1 LINPLKF
8 PEINTGSNLKK
19 SLFRE
24 DLRHAM
30 VNINKVAVY
39 IIIIVAVT
47 FSNVNFSFS
56 HRLNYEIEPIGNNK
70 ERIVL
75 KWSDQENK
83 KGFVIAYHY
92 FVNGKTLHI
101 GYELKEGYPSEAKLE
116 YDLNSVLPPI
126 RVNLHEVG
134 KIDDA
139 PFSDIKGIEAEEY
152 IRHLHDAGI
161 VNGMPD
167 GTFLPESPISRAE
180 FVVMTVKALGIE
192 GKSEKINGFVD
203 IDKHWAKD
211 YILLAAEKGLISGYE
226 DGTVRPDKTITVAEV
241 SSILARAFSYKT
253 VKNGIYSKIKQDKW
267 YSASVKKMIDV
278 GILNPKDSIY
288 ESFDE
293 ESVISRANC
302 AMMISRAI
310 STY

>member
-1 LINPLKF
+1 MY
-8 PEINTGSNLKK
+8 T
-19 SLFRE
+19 
-24 DLRHAM
+24 M
-30 VNINKVAVY
+30 VNIYKVTVY
-39 IIIIVAVT
+39 ITVISALI

-56 HRLNYEIEPIGNNK
+56 HGLNYEIETLGNNK
-70 ERIVL
+70 ERVLL
-75 KWSDQENK
+75 KWSKDEEK
-83 KGFVIAYHY
+83 KGFAISYHY

-101 GYELKEGYPSEAKLE
+101 GYELKEENPSEAYLD
-116 YDLNSVLPPI
+116 YDLNSVLAPV

-134 KIDDA
+134 KTDDA
-139 PFSDIKGIEAEEY
+139 PFSDIKGLEAEEY

-167 GTFLPESPISRAE
+167 GTFLPKSPISRAE
-180 FVVMTVKALGIE
+180 FVVIMVKALGLE
-192 GKSEKINGFVD
+192 GKSEKVKRFVD
-203 IDKHWAKD
+203 IDNHWAKD
-211 YILLAAEKGLISGYE
+211 YILLAAANGLISGYE

-241 SSILARAFSYKT
+241 SSVLARSFSYKT
-253 VKNGIYSKIKQDKW
+253 VKNGIYSKVKQDKW
-267 YSASVKKMIDV
+267 YSASVKKMFDV

-293 ESVISRANC
+293 ESPINRANS